1 MELTEFL
8 TLLAQA
14 LLVIALPV
22 LIAAGIQWLRLQA
35 QRLGDERLAT
45 AERII
50 STAVAVAEQTGVLE
64 NLASEEKR
72 QKAISIAEDW
82 LAERGIQMDLN
93 DLANVVEAEVVRQFK
108 EPTTTQEDTPAARQ
122 ELLEKAVESA
132 VLAAEQSGLAGLIEN
147 VGREKKAYALK
158 MVNDYLSQYGV
169 TVPEDLI
176 SGLIEATLLRFKL
189 AARGQL
195 PSES

>member
-64 NLASEEKR
+64 NLAGEEKR
-72 QKAISIAEDW
+72 QKAIAIAEDW
-82 LAERGIQMDLN
+82 LADRGIQMDLN
-93 DLANVVEAEVVRQFK
+93 DLASVVEAEVVRQFQN
-108 EPTTTQEDTPAARQ
+108 PSAPADTPAARQ

-169 TVPEDLI
+169 AVPEDLI
-176 SGLIEATLLRFKL
+176 SGLIEATLLRYKL

-195 PSES
+195 PPES

>member
-64 NLASEEKR
+64 NLAGEEKR
-72 QKAISIAEDW
+72 QKAIAIAEDW
-82 LAERGIQMDLN
+82 LADRGIQMDLN
-93 DLANVVEAEVVRQFK
+93 DLASVVEAEVVRQFQN
-108 EPTTTQEDTPAARQ
+108 PSAPADTPAARQ
-122 ELLEKAVESA
+122 EKAVESA

-147 VGREKKAYALK
+147 VGREKKTYALK

-169 TVPEDLI
+169 TVPEDLV
-176 SGLIEATLLRFKL
+176 SGLIEATLLRYKL

-195 PSES
+195 PPES

>member
-8 TLLAQA
+8 SLLAQA

-22 LIAAGIQWLRLQA
+22 LIAAGVQWLRLQA
-35 QRLGDERLAT
+35 QRLGDERLEMV
-45 AERII
+45 ERIV

-64 NLASEEKR
+64 NLASSEKR
-72 QKAISIAEDW
+72 ERAIAIAEEW
-82 LAERGIQMDLN
+82 LAERNINVELD
-93 DLANVVEAEVVRQFK
+93 DLANVVEAEVARQFRDPT
-108 EPTTTQEDTPAARQ
+108 EPEDTPAARQ
-122 ELLEKAVESA
+122 ELIEKAVEAA

-147 VGREKKAYALK
+147 IGSEKKAYALK
-158 MVNDYLSQYGV
+158 MVNDYLAEYDIA
-169 TVPEDLI
+169 VPEDLAG
-176 SGLIEATLLRFKL
+176 GLIEAVLLRFKL

>member
-22 LIAAGIQWLRLQA
+22 LIAAGVQWLRLQA

-64 NLASEEKR
+64 NLAGEEKR
-72 QKAISIAEDW
+72 QKAIAIAEDW
-82 LAERGIQMDLN
+82 LADRGIQMDLN
-93 DLANVVEAEVVRQFK
+93 DLASVVEAEVVRQFQN
-108 EPTTTQEDTPAARQ
+108 PSAPADTPAARQ

-169 TVPEDLI
+169 AVPEDLI
-176 SGLIEATLLRFKL
+176 SGLIEATLLRYKL

-195 PSES
+195 PPES

>member
-14 LLVIALPV
+14 LLIIALPV

-64 NLASEEKR
+64 NLAGEEKR

-82 LAERGIQMDLN
+82 LADRGIQMDLN
-93 DLANVVEAEVVRQFK
+93 DLANVVEAEVARQFQN
-108 EPTTTQEDTPAARQ
+108 PSAPADTPTARQ

-176 SGLIEATLLRFKL
+176 SGLIEATLLRYKL

-195 PSES
+195 PPES